1 LTSPLVHRLKY
12 RVLRERLAVLR
23 LASDVPIPRWAMQ
36 SDFYSVARAPDEL
49 SIVCRESACIP
60 ERLPQGAL
68 AERGWL
74 ALRLEGPF
82 VFSTTG
88 VLASFVE
95 PLADAHIPIFAISTF
110 NTDYV
115 LVRREDVE
123 RAVTALAR
131 AGHEKLGE

>member
-1 LTSPLVHRLKY
+1 LVHHLKY
-12 RVLRERLAVLR
+12 RVLQERMAVLR

-36 SDFYSVARAPDEL
+36 SDFFSVARTPDEL

-60 ERLPQGAL
+60 GRLPEGAA

-82 VFSTTG
+82 PFSTTG
-88 VLASFVE
+88 VLAAFVE
-95 PLADAHIPIFAISTF
+95 PLADAHIPVFAISTF

-115 LVRREDVE
+115 LIRREDVE

-131 AGHEKLGE
+131 AGHEKLGQ